1 MSSQTGVENRRSP
14 RILRRVALRIDPGA
28 GPTHEAYSA
37 VINVHGALVIAPL
50 GFADDAVIGLEN
62 LHNGNTTRARVIW
75 SGGVEA
81 GTGFKLGVE
90 FLDGVDFWGDDYDPD
105 EAG

>member
-1 MSSQTGVENRRSP
+1 MPANTGVENRRSP
-14 RILRRVALRIDPGA
+14 RILRRVSLLVDPGT
-28 GPTHEAYSA
+28 GPAHEAYSA

-50 GFADDAVIGLEN
+50 GFPDDTVIRLEN
-62 LHNGNTTRARVIW
+62 LKNGATIRARVIW

-90 FLDGVDFWGDDYDPD
+90 FLDGVDFWGEDYDPD
-105 EAG
+105 AAG